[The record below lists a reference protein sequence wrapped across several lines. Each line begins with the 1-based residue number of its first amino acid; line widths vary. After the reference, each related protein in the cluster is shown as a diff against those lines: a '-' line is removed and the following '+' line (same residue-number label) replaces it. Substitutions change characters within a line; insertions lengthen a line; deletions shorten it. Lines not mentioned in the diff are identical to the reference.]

1 MFQHQQRI
9 TVQWSDCDP
18 AGIVFFP
25 NYLRWCDD
33 VTSGLFAAAGF
44 PFHTLFPAQKIIGV
58 PIVDVRIQFK
68 TPAPFGTELLVK
80 TSVAEFRNSSFVVQH
95 HFYKQETLVAEGQIT
110 RVWTAADPAKPGAM
124 KSRPIPREIV
134 ERLSKNS

>member
-44 PFHTLFPAQKIIGV
+44 PFHILFPAQQIVGV

-68 TPAPFGTELLVK
+68 TSAAFGTELLVK
-80 TSVAEFRNSSFVVQH
+80 TSVAEFRNSSFVVLH
-95 HFYKQETLVAEGQIT
+95 RFYKQETLVAEGQIT
-110 RVWTAADPAKPGAM
+110 RVWTAADPAKAGAL
-124 KSRPIPREIV
+124 KSRPIPKEII

>member
-1 MFQHQQRI
+1 MFQHQTRI
-9 TVQWSDCDP
+9 IVQWSDCDP

-33 VTSGLFAAAGF
+33 CTSNLFAAAGF

-68 TPAPFGTELLVK
+68 TSAAFGAELLVK
-80 TSVAEFRNSSFVVQH
+80 TSVAEFRRSSFVVQH
-95 HFYKQETLVAEGQIT
+95 HFYKHEVLVADGQIT

-124 KSRPIPREIV
+124 KSRPLPKEIV
-134 ERLSKNS
+134 ERLSSKS

>member
-1 MFQHQQRI
+1 
-9 TVQWSDCDP
+9 VQWSDCDP

-44 PFHTLFPAQKIIGV
+44 PFHTLFPAQQIIGV

-68 TPAPFGTELLVK
+68 TSAAFGDELLVK
-80 TSVAEFRNSSFVVQH
+80 TSVAEFRRSSFVVQH

-124 KSRPIPREIV
+124 KSRPLPREIV
-134 ERLSKNS
+134 EGLSAKS